1 MPIVVQKY
9 GGTSV
14 GDTDRISSVADRIVR
29 AREQGQDVVAVVSAM
44 GETTDDLLEKA
55 SDITPL
61 PEPRELDMLLT
72 AGERIAMSLLAIAVN
87 ARGCKA
93 ASYTGSQAGIITD
106 TQHGKARIVEIR
118 PRRIKES
125 LDAGNVVILAG
136 FQGLSTDYDIT
147 TLGRGG
153 SDTTAVAMAAAL
165 GADVCEIYT
174 DVDGVFTA
182 DPRTHPE
189 ARKIDHISYE
199 EMLELAAAGAR
210 VLQLRCVEYAR
221 RHGVKIHVRNSLG
234 DQPGTWVDEDE
245 DAHGDAHEEGTS
257 GMLESALIRGVALD
271 TEEAKVTLDEV
282 PDRPGIAAA
291 IFKAVAAE
299 GIHVDMI
306 VQNVSH
312 DGRTDLSFT
321 VPRADLTRL
330 NAVLDGIVTDVG
342 ALRYETDDAIAK
354 LSLVG
359 AGIKSNPGV
368 AADMFDALAVEGIN
382 IDMISTSSIRISCGI
397 RAEDGDRAVRAVHQ
411 RFGLDGATLDEEA

>member
-118 PRRIKES
+118 PQRIKQS

-221 RHGVKIHVRNSLG
+221 RHGVKIHVRNSQG
-234 DQPGTWVDEDE
+234 DQPGTWVDED
-245 DAHGDAHEEGTS
+245 GDAHEEGTT

-282 PDRPGIAAA
+282 PDRPGIAAS

-306 VQNVSH
+306 VQNISH

-321 VPRADLTRL
+321 VPRADLTRV
-330 NAVLDGIVTDVG
+330 NAVLDGIVTDIG

-368 AADMFDALAVEGIN
+368 AADMFDALAAQGIN
-382 IDMISTSSIRISCGI
+382 IDMISTSSIRISCVI
-397 RAEDGDRAVRAVHQ
+397 RAEDGERAVRAVHQ
-411 RFGLDGATLDEEA
+411 RFGLDGATLHEGV

>member
-14 GDTDRISSVADRIVR
+14 GDTDRIRAVADRIVR
-29 AREQGQDVVAVVSAM
+29 AREQGQHVVVVVSAM
-44 GETTDDLLEKA
+44 GETTDDLLDKA
-55 SDITPL
+55 SDITPV

-87 ARGCKA
+87 ARGCRA

-118 PRRIKES
+118 PTRIKES

-136 FQGLSTDYDIT
+136 FQGLSTEYDIT

-189 ARKIDHISYE
+189 ARRIDHISYE

-221 RHGVKIHVRNSLG
+221 RHGVRIHVRNSLG
-234 DQPGTWVDEDE
+234 EQPGTWV
-245 DAHGDAHEEGTS
+245 EEGEEGST

-271 TEEAKVTLDEV
+271 VEEAKVTLDEV

-321 VPRADLTRL
+321 IPRADLHRL
-330 NAVLDGIVTDVG
+330 DAVLEGIVTDVG

-368 AADMFDALAVEGIN
+368 AADMFDALAAEGIN
-382 IDMISTSSIRISCGI
+382 IDMISTSSIRISCVI

-411 RFGLDGATLDEEA
+411 RFGLDGAMLDEEA

>member
-1 MPIVVQKY
+1 MGHPFPGLGSTKPLFADPPKARCYPPRMPIVVQKY

-14 GDTDRISSVADRIVR
+14 GDTDRIRTVADRVVH
-29 AREQGQDVVAVVSAM
+29 AREQGHDVVVVVSAM
-44 GETTDDLLEKA
+44 GETTDDLLSKA
-55 SDITPL
+55 ADITPL

-87 ARGCKA
+87 ARGCKPA
-93 ASYTGSQAGIITD
+93 ASTGSQAGVITD

-118 PRRIKES
+118 PQRIKQS

-199 EMLELAAAGAR
+199 EMLELAASGAR

-245 DAHGDAHEEGTS
+245 DAHEGAHGDA
-257 GMLESALIRGVALD
+257 
-271 TEEAKVTLDEV
+271 
-282 PDRPGIAAA
+282 
-291 IFKAVAAE
+291 
-299 GIHVDMI
+299 
-306 VQNVSH
+306 
-312 DGRTDLSFT
+312 
-321 VPRADLTRL
+321 
-330 NAVLDGIVTDVG
+330 
-342 ALRYETDDAIAK
+342 
-354 LSLVG
+354 
-359 AGIKSNPGV
+359 
-368 AADMFDALAVEGIN
+368 
-382 IDMISTSSIRISCGI
+382 
-397 RAEDGDRAVRAVHQ
+397 
-411 RFGLDGATLDEEA
+411 

>member
-14 GDTDRISSVADRIVR
+14 GDADRIRAVADRMVR
-29 AREQGQDVVAVVSAM
+29 YREQGNDIVAVVSAM
-44 GETTDDLLEKA
+44 GHTTDELLALAEQV
-55 SDITPL
+55 TPV

-72 AGERIAMSLLAIAVN
+72 AGERIAMALLAIAIN
-87 ARGCKA
+87 ARGCRA

-106 TQHGKARIVEIR
+106 TQHGKAKIVEIR
-118 PRRIKES
+118 PKRVQES
-125 LDAGNVVILAG
+125 LEAGNVVILAG
-136 FQGLSTDYDIT
+136 FQGLSTNYDIT

-165 GADVCEIYT
+165 GAEVCEIYT

-182 DPRTHPE
+182 DPRLEPG
-189 ARKIDHISYE
+189 ARKLDHISYE

-210 VLQLRCVEYAR
+210 VLQLRSVEYAR
-221 RHGVKIHVRNSLG
+221 RTNVKVHVRSSFG
-234 DQPGTWVDEDE
+234 DADGTWIVEED
-245 DAHGDAHEEGTS
+245 DA
-257 GMLESALIRGVALD
+257 GMEQALIRGVALD
-271 TEEAKVTLDEV
+271 DTEAKITLDEV

-299 GIHVDMI
+299 GINVDMI

-321 VPRADLTRL
+321 LARADLPRL
-330 NAVLDGIVTDVG
+330 EVVMRGIVEQIG
-342 ALRYETDDAIAK
+342 AVRYSADDGIAK

-359 AGIKSNPGV
+359 AGMKSHPGV
-368 AADMFDALAVEGIN
+368 AADMFDALAAEGIN
-382 IDMISTSSIRISCGI
+382 IEMISTSSIRVSCVI
-397 RAEDGDRAVRAVHQ
+397 RAADAERAVQVVHR
-411 RFGLDGATLDEEA
+411 RFGLGDEVLEGEG

>member
-14 GDTDRISSVADRIVR
+14 GDTDRIRAVADRIVR
-29 AREQGQDVVAVVSAM
+29 ARKQGQDVVVVVSAM
-44 GETTDDLLEKA
+44 GETTDDLLDKA
-55 SDITPL
+55 SDITPV

-87 ARGCKA
+87 ARGCRA

-118 PRRIKES
+118 PTRIRES

-136 FQGLSTDYDIT
+136 FQGLSTEYDIT

-189 ARKIDHISYE
+189 ARRIDHISYE

-221 RHGVKIHVRNSLG
+221 RHGVRIHVRNSLG
-234 DQPGTWVDEDE
+234 EQPGTWV
-245 DAHGDAHEEGTS
+245 EEGEEGST

-271 TEEAKVTLDEV
+271 VEEAKVTLDEV

-321 VPRADLTRL
+321 IPRADLHRL
-330 NAVLDGIVTDVG
+330 DAVLEGIVTDVG

-368 AADMFDALAVEGIN
+368 AADMFDALAAEGIN
-382 IDMISTSSIRISCGI
+382 IDMISTSSIRISCVI

-411 RFGLDGATLDEEA
+411 RFGLDGAMLDEEA

>member
-14 GDTDRISSVADRIVR
+14 GDTDRIQGVADRIVR
-29 AREQGQDVVAVVSAM
+29 AREQGLDVLVVVSAM
-44 GETTDDLLEKA
+44 GETTDDLLNKA
-55 SDITPL
+55 TDITMT

-87 ARGCKA
+87 ARGCRA
-93 ASYTGSQAGIITD
+93 ASYTGSQAGVITD
-106 TQHGKARIVEIR
+106 TQHGRARIVEIR

-136 FQGLSTDYDIT
+136 FQGLSTEYDIT

-189 ARKIDHISYE
+189 ARRIDRISYE
-199 EMLELAAAGAR
+199 EMLELAAAGAK

-221 RHGVKIHVRNSLG
+221 RHGVRLHVRNSFG
-234 DQPGTWVDEDE
+234 EGNEAGTWVMDDERE
-245 DAHGDAHEEGTS
+245 HPTA
-257 GMLESALIRGVALD
+257 MLESALIRGVALD
-271 TEEAKVTLDEV
+271 AEEAKVTLDEV

-291 IFKAVAAE
+291 VFRAVASE

-306 VQNVSH
+306 VQNTSH

-321 VPRADLTRL
+321 VPRADLPRL
-330 NAVLDGIVTDVG
+330 EAVLEGIVTDVG
-342 ALRYETDDAIAK
+342 AIRFETDAGIAK

-368 AADMFDALAVEGIN
+368 AADMFDALAAEGIN
-382 IDMISTSSIRISCGI
+382 IDMISTSSIRISCVI
-397 RAEDGDRAVRAVHQ
+397 RAEDGERAVRAVHQ
-411 RFGLDGATLDEEA
+411 RFGLDGAEPLDDGR

>member
-1 MPIVVQKY
+1 
-9 GGTSV
+9 
-14 GDTDRISSVADRIVR
+14 
-29 AREQGQDVVAVVSAM
+29 
-44 GETTDDLLEKA
+44 
-55 SDITPL
+55 
-61 PEPRELDMLLT
+61 
-72 AGERIAMSLLAIAVN
+72 MSLLAIAVN

-136 FQGLSTDYDIT
+136 FQGLSTEYDIT

-189 ARKIDHISYE
+189 ARRIDRISYE
-199 EMLELAAAGAR
+199 EMLELAAAGAK

-221 RHGVKIHVRNSLG
+221 RHGVRIHVRNSIGEG
-234 DQPGTWVDEDE
+234 DETGTWVVDEE
-245 DAHGDAHEEGTS
+245 T
-257 GMLESALIRGVALD
+257 MLESALIRGVALD
-271 TEEAKVTLDEV
+271 AEEAKVTLDEV

-291 IFKAVAAE
+291 VFKAVAAE

-321 VPRADLTRL
+321 VPRADLTRV
-330 NAVLDGIVTDVG
+330 NAVLDGIVTDIG

-368 AADMFDALAVEGIN
+368 AADMFDALAAEGIN
-382 IDMISTSSIRISCGI
+382 IDMISTSSIRISCVI
-397 RAEDGDRAVRAVHQ
+397 RAEDGERAVRAVHQ
-411 RFGLDGATLDEEA
+411 RFGLDGATLHEEA

>member
-118 PRRIKES
+118 PQRIKQS

-221 RHGVKIHVRNSLG
+221 RHGVKIHVRNAQG
-234 DQPGTWVDEDE
+234 DQPGTWVDED
-245 DAHGDAHEEGTS
+245 DDAHEEGTA

-282 PDRPGIAAA
+282 PDRPGIAAS

-321 VPRADLTRL
+321 VPRADLTRV
-330 NAVLDGIVTDVG
+330 NAVLDSIVTDIG

-368 AADMFDALAVEGIN
+368 AADMFDALAAEGIN
-382 IDMISTSSIRISCGI
+382 IDMISTSSIRISCVI
-397 RAEDGDRAVRAVHQ
+397 RAEDGERAVRAVHQ
-411 RFGLDGATLDEEA
+411 RFGLDGATLHEEA